1 MTKTFE
7 ITAND
12 VLMGEYNGS
21 STEAALDAFARDA
34 GYENFAGVLEN
45 VPGSTREEVDV
56 REIDLDKLCDA
67 VSDAAGESVF
77 QDSYGNGVASV
88 KGESYATHRE
98 MAEAFGL
105 DLSDFYA

>member
-1 MTKTFE
+1 MKTYE

-21 STEAALDAFARDA
+21 STEAALDAYARDA
-34 GYENFAGVLEN
+34 GYEDFSDLLAS
-45 VPGSTREEVDV
+45 VPGSSREELDV
-56 REIDLDKLCDA
+56 CEIETDKLCDA
-67 VSDAAGESVF
+67 VSEAAGEAVF

-105 DLSDFYA
+105 DLSDFFA

>member
-21 STEAALDAFARDA
+21 GTEAALDAYARDA
-34 GYENFAGVLEN
+34 GYDDFAALLEN

-56 REIDLDKLCDA
+56 CEIDMDKLWE
-67 VSDAAGESVF
+67 AAN
-77 QDSYGNGVASV
+77 GNAAALAKVR
-88 KGESYATHRE
+88 T
-98 MAEAFGL
+98 EAGL
-105 DLSDFYA
+105 AAFA

>member
-12 VLMGEYNGS
+12 IFMGEYRVLNA
-21 STEAALDAFARDA
+21 EAALDAYARDA
-34 GYENFAGVLEN
+34 GYDDFAALIEN

-67 VSDAAGESVF
+67 VSDAAGEPVF

-88 KGESYATHRE
+88 KGESYTTHRE

-105 DLSDFYA
+105 DLSDFYG

>member
-1 MTKTFE
+1 MTTYE
-7 ITAND
+7 ITSND
-12 VLMGEYNGS
+12 VLMGEYKGA
-21 STEAALDAFARDA
+21 TEGAALDSYARDA
-34 GYENFAGVLEN
+34 GYEDFADLMAN
-45 VPGSTREEVDV
+45 VPGSTREEMDV
-56 REIDLDKLCDA
+56 REIDMDKLCDA
-67 VSDAAGESVF
+67 VAEAAGEAVL

>member
-1 MTKTFE
+1 MTTYE

-12 VLMGEYNGS
+12 VVMGEYTGIS
-21 STEAALDAFARDA
+21 AEAALDAYARDA
-34 GYENFAGVLEN
+34 GYENFDGLLEN
-45 VPGSTREEVDV
+45 VPGSAREEVDV

-67 VSDAAGESVF
+67 VSDAAGEPVF

-88 KGESYATHRE
+88 KGESYTTHRE

-105 DLSDFYA
+105 DLSDFYG